1 MERIRPRRAP
11 YSASRRR
18 FRPRLLPALLAA
30 LAWQAGPVAAAAAPP
45 DLASFA
51 LEDLLR
57 MEVYS
62 ASKFQQ
68 KASEAPSAVTVI
80 TAEEIKAYGHRTLAD
95 ILRSIRGVY
104 VSYDRNYSY
113 VGVRGFGRPGD
124 YNTRLLLL
132 LDGYRLNDNVY
143 DGALVGT
150 DFILDVDLIER
161 VEFVP
166 GPGSAIYGN
175 NALFGVI
182 NVITKQGRQLGGAE
196 VSAELASHDTW
207 KGRASYGRRFDNGLD
222 LLLSVGRY
230 DSQGQDLFFPEFN
243 GTAVGLDHD
252 RADNV
257 YGKFAFGDFTLALA
271 HADRKKGVPTASYG
285 QDFNDPRANTVDR
298 QSFFD
303 LKYQRALSD
312 QLELT
317 GRAYYG
323 LYHYTGDYIY
333 SGVDNRDRTNGRW
346 WGAEVKLLHTA
357 FKGHKLVYGGE
368 YQRDLQRDQANYDLD
383 PYAAYLDDRRQSER
397 WALYLQD
404 EYSLSERTLLNAGL
418 RFDRSAEGHN
428 SVNPRLG
435 LIHQWDDTTTWKIL
449 YGTAFR
455 APDAYE
461 LYYIAYGPPDQLA
474 NPNLRPEKIKTY
486 ELVLE
491 KVIGSDIR
499 LTASAYHYAIED
511 LIEQETLPSG
521 DLQFNNIAQAEADGL
536 EFEAE
541 RRWADGSQLRASYTW
556 QLAQRQDGTWL
567 DNSPRHLAKLNW
579 SQPVLGKRWRSG
591 LELQYIGSRRT
602 SHPGISAGSSVV
614 TNLTLTSQKLAP
626 GLEVTAGVYNL
637 FDQRYADPG
646 SDQHSQAMLRQDGR
660 TWRLKLTYRF

>member
-1 MERIRPRRAP
+1 M
-11 YSASRRR
+11 
-18 FRPRLLPALLAA
+18 PALLAA
-30 LAWQAGPVAAAAAPP
+30 LAWQAGPVAATAAPP

-51 LEDLLR
+51 LEDLLN
-57 MEVYS
+57 MEVFS

-80 TAEEIKAYGHRTLAD
+80 TAEEIMAYGHRTLAD
-95 ILRSIRGVY
+95 ILKTIRGVY

-132 LDGYRLNDNVY
+132 VDGHRVNDNVY
-143 DGALVGT
+143 DGGLVGS

-182 NVITKQGRQLGGAE
+182 NVITKQGRQLDGAE
-196 VSAELASHDTW
+196 VSAEVASHDTW
-207 KGRASYGRRFDNGLD
+207 KTRASYGRRLDNGLEV
-222 LLLSVGRY
+222 LLSIGRY
-230 DSQGQDLFFPEFN
+230 DSQGQNLFYPEFG

-252 RADNV
+252 RADNF
-257 YGKFAFGDFTLALA
+257 YGKFSFADFTLSLA

-285 QDFNDPRANTVDR
+285 QDFNDPRSATIDR
-298 QSFFD
+298 QSFLD
-303 LKYQRALSD
+303 LQYQQRLTE
-312 QLELT
+312 QLEFT

-323 LYHYTGDYIY
+323 LYHFSGDYPY
-333 SGVDNRDRTNGRW
+333 SGVVNHDRTDGRW
-346 WGAEVKLLHTA
+346 WGGELKFVHTA
-357 FKGHKLVYGGE
+357 FQNHKLVFGAE
-368 YQRDLQRDQANYDLD
+368 YQRDGQRDQANYDLD
-383 PYAAYLDDRRQSER
+383 PYAVYLDDRRRSQR
-397 WALYLQD
+397 WGLYLQD
-404 EYSLSERTLLNAGL
+404 EYSLSERTLLSAGL
-418 RFDRSAEGHN
+418 RFDRSAEGHE

-435 LIHQWDDTTTWKIL
+435 LIHRWDNTTTLKAL

-461 LYYIAYGPPDQLA
+461 LYYTALGPPDQLA

-499 LTASAYHYAIED
+499 LTAATYHYVID
-511 LIEQETLPSG
+511 NLIEQVTLPGG
-521 DLQFNNIAQAEADGL
+521 DLMFNNIAQAKANGIEL
-536 EFEAE
+536 EAE
-541 RRWADGSQLRASYTW
+541 RRWADGSQLRASYSW
-556 QLAQRQDGTWL
+556 QLAEREDGTWL

-579 SQPVLGKRWRSG
+579 SQPILGNRWRSG
-591 LELQYIGSRRT
+591 LELQYLGSRRT

-614 TNLTLTSQKLAP
+614 TNLTLTSSKLAK
-626 GLEVTAGVYNL
+626 GLEVSAGIYNL
-637 FDQRYADPG
+637 FDQDCVDPG
-646 SDQHSQAMLRQDGR
+646 SDEHSQALLHQDGR
-660 TWRLKLTYRF
+660 TWRLKLGYRF